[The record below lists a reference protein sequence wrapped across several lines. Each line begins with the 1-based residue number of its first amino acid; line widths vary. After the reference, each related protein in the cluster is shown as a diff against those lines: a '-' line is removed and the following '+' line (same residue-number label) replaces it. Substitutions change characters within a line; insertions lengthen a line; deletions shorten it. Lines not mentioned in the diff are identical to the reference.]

1 MLLLRHFLLRHF
13 VPRND
18 NPRNDKMLNA
28 KCQMLNCAGKTIDLS
43 TPVVMGILNLTPDSF
58 FDGSFYPGM
67 KERLQHVERMIGEGA
82 AIIDIGAVSTRPGA
96 EAVSE
101 QEELDR
107 LVPLLDEV
115 IRHFPCIAVSV
126 DTFRSSVAKVCI
138 DKGAGMINDIYG
150 GRFDAGMIPL
160 FSTNDVAYVLMH
172 MQGTPD
178 TMQVNPIYLDVV
190 EEVSSFFKAQLAKF
204 RPGFTQI
211 ILDPGFGFGKSV
223 DHNFSLLSHLDH
235 FTAMGFPVLA
245 GLSRK
250 SMINK
255 VLKIQPGEALNGTTV
270 LNTIALLKGASILRV
285 HDVREAIET
294 VKLVGRM

>member
-1 MLLLRHFLLRHF
+1 
-13 VPRND
+13 
-18 NPRNDKMLNA
+18 
-28 KCQMLNCAGKTIDLS
+28 
-43 TPVVMGILNLTPDSF
+43 MGVLNLTPDSF
-58 FDGSFYPGM
+58 FDGNLYPGL
-67 KERLQHVERMIGEGA
+67 KERLDRVEKMIVEGA

-115 IRHFPCIAVSV
+115 IRHFPGVVVSV

-138 DKGAGMINDIYG
+138 DRGAGMINDIYG
-150 GRFDAGMIPL
+150 GRYDDGMISL
-160 FSTNDVAYVLMH
+160 FSSNNVAYVLMH
-172 MQGTPD
+172 MQGTPEN
-178 TMQVNPIYLDVV
+178 MQRKPHYVDVV
-190 EEVSSFFKAQLAKF
+190 GEVDIFFRNQLEKF
-204 RPGFTQI
+204 HSGFNQI

-223 DHNFSLLSHLDH
+223 DHNFTLLSHLDH

-255 VLKIQPGEALNGTTV
+255 VLNTQPGEALNGTTV

-285 HDVREAIET
+285 HDVREAAEA